1 MAAMPLLIL
10 AAYAA
15 LVWLMLKRSERRS
28 VVRLGWL
35 AMLLAGGPAASFAIG
50 YALSALPSVGG
61 LNEGTAAFYALPLM
75 LVIVPYIGVVAQ
87 ALVILRSEKT
97 ERSWRVLVLLVASA
111 ALLSL
116 PWAFMAIQPSIAH
129 KG

>member
-15 LVWLMLKRSERRS
+15 LVWLMLKRSERGS
-28 VVRLGWL
+28 AVHLGWL
-35 AMLLAGGPAASFAIG
+35 AMLLAGVPVASFAIG
-50 YALSALPSVGG
+50 YALSALASVGG

-75 LVIVPYIGVVAQ
+75 LVIVPYISVVAQ
-87 ALVILRSEKT
+87 ALVILRSERT

-111 ALLSL
+111 ALLGL

-129 KG
+129 RG